1 MPGDRQLLSSW
12 AQLSGLE
19 PEGWGR
25 GSEACRSKH
34 GWERSKPS
42 AQVPVVLGMRGG
54 WMAGKAVSPASSCL
68 LTPRTET
75 ELGEGRAKALFIRL
89 PAFDVP
95 WAQCLEWVRPVQK
108 FATDL
113 WSRLLGWLAGGG
125 IATVTSFQGRN
136 GGGWG
141 QA

>member
-1 MPGDRQLLSSW
+1 MGKIQAICPSPCGVRDAWRLDGRKGCVSSIILSAHTQDGDR
-12 AQLSGLE
+12 A
-19 PEGWGR
+19 GR
-25 GSEACRSKH
+25 G
-34 GWERSKPS
+34 
-42 AQVPVVLGMRGG
+42 
-54 WMAGKAVSPASSCL
+54 AGKGSLHP
-68 LTPRTET
+68 T
-75 ELGEGRAKALFIRL
+75 
-89 PAFDVP
+89 
-95 WAQCLEWVRPVQK
+95 QCLEWVRPVQK